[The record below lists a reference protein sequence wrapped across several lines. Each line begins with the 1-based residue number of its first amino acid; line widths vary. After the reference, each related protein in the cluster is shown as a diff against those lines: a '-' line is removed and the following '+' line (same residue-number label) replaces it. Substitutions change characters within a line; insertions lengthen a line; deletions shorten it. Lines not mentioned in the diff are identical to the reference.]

1 VLFQVVCFV
10 ASLVVCP
17 SRARSV
23 VIVMMYGSTPLLIP
37 VLAGSY
43 LLGIYLIL
51 TLVQRRRAKGV
62 E

>member
-1 VLFQVVCFV
+1 
-10 ASLVVCP
+10 
-17 SRARSV
+17 
-23 VIVMMYGSTPLLIP
+23 MMYGSTPLLIP